1 MSARAAKLSSV
12 AKATWGVTRQR
23 LVESSRWSM
32 GRGGSCSKTSKAA
45 PAMRLSM
52 RPKPGYTTV
61 SKQVGF
67 LEEKGFLQRRPI
79 ANTFLYKPAISERD
93 YHGITIG
100 DVVNKYYGKSY
111 SSLVLHF
118 VEDKKMDLDEL
129 KEIIDLIEHKDK

>member
-1 MSARAAKLSSV
+1 MSIFVVRTKQNDVMKQKLTAKEEEIMNIF
-12 AKATWGVTRQR
+12 WQR
-23 LVESSRWSM
+23 GELCIRELVDSFHE
-32 GRGGSCSKTSKAA
+32 
-45 PAMRLSM
+45 
-52 RPKPGYTTV
+52 PKPGYTTV

-100 DVVNKYYGKSY
+100 DVVDKYYGKSY

-118 VEDKKMDLDEL
+118 VEDNKMDLDEL
-129 KEIIDLIEHKDK
+129 KEIIDLIENKEK

>member
-1 MSARAAKLSSV
+1 MKQKLTAKEEEIMNIFWQKGELCI
-12 AKATWGVTRQR
+12 RE
-23 LVESSRWSM
+23 LVDSFPE
-32 GRGGSCSKTSKAA
+32 
-45 PAMRLSM
+45 
-52 RPKPGYTTV
+52 PKPGYTTV

-100 DVVNKYYGKSY
+100 DVVDRYYDKSY

-118 VEDKKMDLDEL
+118 VEDKTMDLDEL
-129 KEIIDLIEHKDK
+129 KEIIDIIEHKDK